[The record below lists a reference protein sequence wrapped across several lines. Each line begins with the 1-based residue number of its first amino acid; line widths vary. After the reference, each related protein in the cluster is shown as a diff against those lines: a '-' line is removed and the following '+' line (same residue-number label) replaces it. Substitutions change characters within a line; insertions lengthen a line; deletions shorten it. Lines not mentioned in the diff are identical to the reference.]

1 MFTASRNKGF
11 TMKFNNGFS
20 ISVQWGTSNY
30 CSVKDLGK
38 DLQYE
43 SKQNRW
49 ESITAE
55 IAVFDNNG
63 GFVAIGNND
72 VVIGWVSADTVA
84 KCITIVQSAT
94 TKEEIE
100 TKIRAL
106 MIVKTVTIKR

>member
-11 TMKFNNGFS
+11 TMKFHNGFS

-30 CSVKDLGK
+30 CSVKELGK
-38 DLQYE
+38 DLKYE
-43 SKQNRW
+43 SKQNHW

-63 GFVAIGNND
+63 GFVAIGKDD
-72 VVIGWVSADTVA
+72 VVIGWVQADNVA
-84 KCITIVQSAT
+84 KCITIVQSAQ

-100 TKIRAL
+100 SKIKSL
-106 MIVKTVTIKR
+106 NL

>member
-30 CSVKDLGK
+30 CSVRDFTTDG
-38 DLQYE
+38 DYE
-43 SKQNRW
+43 LKQNHW

-63 GFVAIGNND
+63 GFVAIGKDD
-72 VVIGWVSADTVA
+72 VVIGWVQADNVA
-84 KCITIVQSAT
+84 KCITIVQSAQ

-100 TKIRAL
+100 SKIKSL
-106 MIVKTVTIKR
+106 NL